1 MSRRCYVDNAANRS
15 LGRVGQPLGSHVV
28 SSSRSYGSSYGSS
41 AGSTSQRCYVDNSYN
56 RQLGRVGQSL
66 GSHVVSSSGS
76 RSCGSSAA
84 KSTSQGC
91 YVDNSYNR
99 QLGRVGKPLGTH
111 VVSRSGEVAEPRS
124 SESTSQRCYV
134 DNAYNR
140 QLGRVGKPLGTH
152 VVSSSGTE
160 GATSGQRCY
169 VDNAYNRRLGR
180 VGKPLGTHIVSKSS
194 GRTRCREL
202 LNEHTLQDLVEA
214 LHEMGLSDANRPSY
228 QYVVDRL
235 EQERVEENWMASGV
249 NPSTDVLRL
258 KDHNPGKIIP
268 YSELKLDQKA
278 IGRGGFGE
286 VYVGLWHGT
295 PIAFKKLLYQR
306 MSKKLH
312 DSFTKEVSILATLD
326 HPNTVKMFGAV
337 VEEGNIGIVMEYMHR
352 SLHKA
357 IFWEEVSFPEE
368 KKKKMV
374 SQMACALQYLH
385 THEKRIAHCDVK
397 SDNVLLDKD
406 DNAKLSDFGISAVKN
421 ATETSRSS
429 VAGAAAPPGQGTP
442 RYSAPEVLRGE
453 LLTMNQLLQTDIYSL
468 AIVVFEVV
476 TEEEPFQ
483 GLNVRQ
489 LEANVGRG
497 KLRPTA
503 SSTELSKSVADLL
516 KKCWDDSASHR
527 PTAGQ
532 FQEEWN
538 SVTVLCGHSK

>member
-1 MSRRCYVDNAANRS
+1 MSRGCYVDNAANRR
-15 LGRVGQPLGSHVV
+15 LGRVGKPLGSHVV

-56 RQLGRVGQSL
+56 RQLGRVG
-66 GSHVVSSSGS
+66 
-76 RSCGSSAA
+76 
-84 KSTSQGC
+84 
-91 YVDNSYNR
+91 
-99 QLGRVGKPLGTH
+99 KPLGTH
-111 VVSRSGEVAEPRS
+111 VVSRSGEVSISAEPRS

-152 VVSSSGTE
+152 VVSTN
-160 GATSGQRCY
+160 GAASGQRCY
-169 VDNAYNRRLGR
+169 VNNAYNRRLGR
-180 VGKPLGTHIVSKSS
+180 VGKPLGTHVVSKSS
-194 GRTRCREL
+194 GRTHCREL
-202 LNEHTLQDLVEA
+202 FNEHTPQDLIEA
-214 LHEMGLSDANRPSY
+214 LRGMGLSDANRPSY
-228 QYVVDRL
+228 QYAVDRL

-249 NPSTDVLRL
+249 NPSTDVSRL

-286 VYVGLWHGT
+286 VYAGLWHGT

-385 THEKRIAHCDVK
+385 THEKKIAHCDVK

-429 VAGAAAPPGQGTP
+429 VAAPPGQGTP

-453 LLTMNQLLQTDIYSL
+453 LLTMSQLLQTDIYSL

-503 SSTELSKSVADLL
+503 SSTELSKSVTDLL
-516 KKCWDDSASHR
+516 KKCWDDSASYR

-532 FQEEWN
+532 FQDEWN